1 MGNEIKGASPDEVL
15 IEARGLVRRYGPTIA
30 VNGLDLTLRKGEIVG
45 LLGPNG
51 AGKSTTMKMLTGNL
65 APSAGI
71 VKIKG
76 VSLREQP
83 KLAKSHHGYLPEQP
97 PVSPALTVAE
107 YLPFC
112 AGQIGRASGR
122 DSVSQ

>member
-65 APSAGI
+65 APSAAI

-76 VSLREQP
+76 VSLRD
-83 KLAKSHHGYLPEQP
+83 
-97 PVSPALTVAE
+97 
-107 YLPFC
+107 
-112 AGQIGRASGR
+112 QIGRQTCR
-122 DSVSQ
+122 DRVCQNLTIPVFTI

>member
-1 MGNEIKGASPDEVL
+1 MRISDWGSDLCSSDLEIKGASPDEVL

-30 VNGLDLTLRKGEIVG
+30 VNGLDLTLRKGESVG

-83 KLAKSHHGYLPEQP
+83 K
-97 PVSPALTVAE
+97 
-107 YLPFC
+107 
-112 AGQIGRASGR
+112 QIGRAH
-122 DSVSQ
+122 V